1 MQLTSTHKKI
11 LFGLVS
17 LLALLLVLLIGGGFW
32 LNSTVK
38 TVYAHKA
45 TEKIIAIPPKTSTSA
60 ILTKLQQEG
69 VISNA
74 TAVSWWLRTFGRGKV
89 LKTGDYQFDSPITP
103 LQVLDKLVRAD
114 VATRKITIPEGYNQ
128 WEIAEKLAA
137 PLQGMKE
144 PAPASKDELLP
155 LFKNTKLIADLDPKA
170 TDLEGYLFPDTY
182 EYTTTTTRAQL
193 VEAMVKRFRKIYT
206 PELLSQ
212 AQARG
217 MNTRQIITMASLI
230 EKEAKVDKDREL
242 ISQVYH
248 KRLKMGM
255 NLACDPTVIYGAILA
270 GKYKWNGKIYQSDLD
285 RDSPYNTYKH
295 AGMPPGP
302 IASPGKRALAAALN
316 PANTEFLFFVVD
328 GLRRDG
334 SHIFSVT
341 SAEHE
346 RAVASYRQMERDQ
359 QAQPTDSL
367 APPK

>member
-11 LFGLVS
+11 LVGLVS
-17 LLALLLVLLIGGGFW
+17 GFALLVLLLAIGGFW
-32 LNSTVK
+32 INSAVK
-38 TVYAHKA
+38 KPFTHKA
-45 TEKIIAIPPKTSTSA
+45 AEKIITIPPKTSTSA

-69 VISNA
+69 IINNA

-103 LQVLDKLVRAD
+103 LQVIDKLVRAD

-137 PLQGMKE
+137 PLIGMKE

-155 LFKNTKLIADLDPKA
+155 LFKNTKLITDLDPKA

-182 EYTTTTTRAQL
+182 EYTTTTTRAQII
-193 VEAMVKRFRKIYT
+193 EAMVKRFRKVYT
-206 PELLSQ
+206 PELMSQ
-212 AQARG
+212 AHTMG

-230 EKEAKVDKDREL
+230 EKEAKVDRDREL

-285 RDSPYNTYKH
+285 RLSPYNTYKLP
-295 AGMPPGP
+295 GLPPGP
-302 IASPGKRALAAALN
+302 IASPGKRAIEAAVN
-316 PANTEFLFFVVD
+316 PSQTDYLFFVVD
-328 GLRRDG
+328 GVKRDG
-334 SHIFSVT
+334 SHVFT
-341 SAEHE
+341 TNGADHE
-346 RAVASYRQMERDQ
+346 RAVANYRQMERDQ
-359 QAQPTDSL
+359 QAQPQS
-367 APPK
+367 K

>member
-11 LFGLVS
+11 LLGLVS
-17 LLALLLVLLIGGGFW
+17 GLALLLVLVTVAGFW
-32 LNSTVK
+32 LNSAVK
-38 TVYAHKA
+38 KSYVHKA
-45 TEKIIAIPPKTSTSA
+45 AEKIITIPPKTSTSA

-69 VISNA
+69 VILNA
-74 TAVSWWLRTFGRGKV
+74 TSVSWWLRTFGRGKV

-103 LQVLDKLVRAD
+103 LQVIDKLVRAD

-137 PLQGMKE
+137 SLLGLKE

-182 EYTTTTTRAQL
+182 EYTTTTTRAQI

-206 PELLSQ
+206 PELMSQ
-212 AQARG
+212 AHTRG

-255 NLACDPTVIYGAILA
+255 TLACDPTLIYGAILA

-295 AGMPPGP
+295 PGMPPGP
-302 IASPGKRALAAALN
+302 IASPGKRALEAALN
-316 PANTEFLFFVVD
+316 PSNTEYLFFVVD
-328 GLRRDG
+328 GVKRDG
-334 SHIFSVT
+334 SHIFT
-341 SAEHE
+341 TNGADHE
-346 RAVASYRQMERDQ
+346 RAVSAYRQMERDQ
-359 QAQPTDSL
+359 QA
-367 APPK
+367 APPSK

>member
-1 MQLTSTHKKI
+1 MQLTSTHKK
-11 LFGLVS
+11 LLLGLVS
-17 LLALLLVLLIGGGFW
+17 LLALVLLLVIGGGLW
-32 LNSTVK
+32 INSEVK
-38 TVYAHKA
+38 KSVAHKA
-45 TEKIIAIPPKTSTSA
+45 TEKIITIPPKSGTNA
-60 ILTKLQQEG
+60 ILAKLHQEG
-69 VISNA
+69 VINSP

-103 LQVLDKLVRAD
+103 LQVIDKLVRAD

-137 PLQGMKE
+137 PLPGMKE
-144 PAPASKDELLP
+144 PAPASKDDLLP

-182 EYTTTTTRAQL
+182 EYTTTTTRAQI

-206 PELLSQ
+206 PELMSQ
-212 AQARG
+212 AHTMG

-248 KRLKMGM
+248 KRLKMGI

-270 GKYKWNGKIYQSDLD
+270 GKYKWNGIIYRSDLD
-285 RDSPYNTYKH
+285 RNSPYNTYMH
-295 AGMPPGP
+295 PGMPPGP

-316 PANTEFLFFVVD
+316 PAPTDYLYFVVD
-328 GLRRDG
+328 GVKRDG
-334 SHIFSVT
+334 SHIFST
-341 SAEHE
+341 SGADHE
-346 RAVASYRQMERDQ
+346 RAVLIYRQMEREQ
-359 QAQPTDSL
+359 QS
-367 APPK
+367 K

>member
-11 LFGLVS
+11 LLGLVS
-17 LLALLLVLLIGGGFW
+17 VLALLLVLLTVGGFW
-32 LNSTVK
+32 LNSAVK
-38 TVYAHKA
+38 KTYAHKA
-45 TEKIIAIPPKTSTSA
+45 AEKIITIPPKSSTSA
-60 ILTKLQQEG
+60 ILTRLHQEG
-69 VISNA
+69 VIRNP
-74 TAVSWWLRTFGRGKV
+74 TAVSWWLRMFGRGKV

-103 LQVLDKLVRAD
+103 LQVIDKLVRAD

-137 PLQGMKE
+137 PLLGMKE

-182 EYTTTTTRAQL
+182 EYTPNTTRAQI
-193 VEAMVKRFRKIYT
+193 VEAMVRRFRKIYT
-206 PELLSQ
+206 PELMSQ
-212 AQARG
+212 AHTRG
-217 MNTRQIITMASLI
+217 MNTRQTITMASLI

-285 RDSPYNTYKH
+285 RDSPYNTYKRP
-295 AGMPPGP
+295 GMPPGP
-302 IASPGKRALAAALN
+302 IASPGKRAIEAALN
-316 PANTEFLFFVVD
+316 PAQTEYLYFVVD
-328 GLRRDG
+328 GVKRDG
-334 SHIFSVT
+334 SHIFT
-341 SAEHE
+341 TNGADHE
-346 RAVASYRQMERDQ
+346 RAVSAYRQMERDQ
-359 QAQPTDSL
+359 QSQPQN
-367 APPK
+367 K